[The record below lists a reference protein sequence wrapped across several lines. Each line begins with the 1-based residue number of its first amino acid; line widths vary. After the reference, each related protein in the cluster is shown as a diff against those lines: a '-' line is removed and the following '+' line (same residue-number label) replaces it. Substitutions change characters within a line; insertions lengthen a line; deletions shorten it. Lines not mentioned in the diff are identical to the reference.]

1 MPNLQKYELTFILSE
16 KEDLEKAQKKTTQI
30 KETISK
36 FGGTVEKEEIWGR
49 RELAYKIKDNRSG
62 VYVTLWFDLLK
73 ESVKP
78 LEQLLQ
84 FDEKII
90 RSLITKAYTSAQ
102 PGTLYPVSEENKS
115 KEKSSVSEENA
126 SPEEMLRRGSKPSSK
141 SQAKIATDEAVADS
155 IPEEERLKKLDESLE
170 ELLKEDE

>member
-62 VYVTLWFDLLK
+62 IYVTIWFDLLR

-102 PGTLYPVSEENKS
+102 PGTLYPVTEENKS
-115 KEKSSVSEENA
+115 KETSSAPDENA
-126 SPEEMLRRGSKPSSK
+126 SPEEMLRRSSKASSK
-141 SQAKIATDEAVADS
+141 SQAKITTENEVDS

-170 ELLKEDE
+170 ELLKEEE